1 MNYNNNQ
8 PFKIIIVKVKVIIKR
23 YYIGF
28 LVLVC
33 IFFVFFLMPISACYK
48 EIQQF
53 HFIRILAAK
62 KKAMSF

>member
-33 IFFVFFLMPISACYK
+33 IFFVFF
-48 EIQQF
+48 F
-53 HFIRILAAK
+53 
-62 KKAMSF
+62 